1 MKAPSFGGADLQV
14 GPRQADLKVRL
25 SVFFM
30 AAWMVSS
37 LSAQQ
42 PAPPP
47 DDINGKVITSEKQ
60 TFKIEVLTRALEVP
74 WGIAFL
80 PDGRLLITERPGR
93 LRILNNGQLSEPVKG
108 IPTPHVQQDG
118 GLLDVTVH
126 PQYAQ
131 NGWVYLS
138 YSEVQPG
145 FTPPLAPSVVEGP
158 APPAT
163 GRGRGRGPQIP
174 SNTVIVRG
182 KINAGHE
189 WTDTQ
194 TIFRAPAALY
204 SPAGAH
210 FGSRFIW
217 DQQNH
222 LFFSIGDRGTMTSAQ
237 DLGNPHGK
245 IHRVNDDG
253 SAPRDNPFVN
263 RAGALPTIWSYGHRN
278 PQGLAWDPIT
288 GKLWASEHGPQQ
300 GGDEVN
306 LIEPGRNYGW
316 AVITLGTQN
325 GIREQAREGME
336 QPVVSYTPTVA
347 PSALAFYTGTR
358 YPAWRNTSLF
368 LCTLVGQQLKRL
380 EISGD
385 KVTHQEAVL
394 NQLGR
399 VHDITQGADGLF
411 YLALQTPTG
420 LSGVPLSATTPGS
433 IARLVPVP

>member
-1 MKAPSFGGADLQV
+1 MKIS
-14 GPRQADLKVRL
+14 
-25 SVFFM
+25 SVCLL
-30 AAWMVSS
+30 AALAAVT
-37 LSAQQ
+37 LHGQQ
-42 PAPPP
+42 PAPVDP
-47 DDINGKVITSEKQ
+47 DGKVITSEKQ
-60 TFKIEVLTRALEVP
+60 KFKVEVLTRDLEVP

-80 PDGRLLITERPGR
+80 PDGRLLVTERPGR

-108 IPTPHVQQDG
+108 IPTAHVQQDG

-131 NGWVYLS
+131 NGWIYLS

-145 FTPPLAPSVVEGP
+145 FTPPAPSAVEGP
-158 APPAT
+158 PSPPAQAPEASAGR

-182 KINAGHE
+182 KLNASNE
-189 WTDTQ
+189 WTGTE

-222 LFFSIGDRGTMTSAQ
+222 LFFSIGDRGTMASAQ

-253 SAPRDNPFVN
+253 TAPRDNPFVN

-278 PQGLAWDPIT
+278 PQGLAWDPVS
-288 GKLWASEHGPQQ
+288 GKLWASEHGPQ

-306 LIEPGRNYGW
+306 IIEPGRNYGW
-316 AVITLGTQN
+316 AVISHGGQG
-325 GIREQAREGME
+325 GITEQSREGME

-347 PSALAFYTGTR
+347 PSAMAFYTGTR
-358 YPAWRNTSLF
+358 YPGWRNTSLF
-368 LCTLVGQQLKRL
+368 LCTLLGQQVKRL

-394 NQLGR
+394 DQLGR
-399 VHDITQGADGLF
+399 VHDIIQGPDGLF

-420 LSGVPLSATTPGS
+420 LPGVPLSATTPGS
-433 IARLVPVP
+433 IVRLVPVQ